1 MVNDWFP
8 IPHTWREAV
17 YLAVAII
24 LATTYKRIQN
34 GVSGFVRNF
43 RLAPAQADKIH
54 AEAQKI
60 RAEAD
65 SISTHDAMGVA
76 QLMREMTTSMAE
88 AKSLED
94 KLKEKLASQASQIN
108 LLTVERDALKSRNA
122 ELEDAQAKKA

>member
-1 MVNDWFP
+1 MQSNWP
-8 IPHTWREAV
+8 LIHSWREV
-17 YLAVAII
+17 LYPLIAII
-24 LATTYKRIQN
+24 LLSLWKRLSN
-34 GVSGFVRNF
+34 GVAGFWRNF

-88 AKSLED
+88 AKALED
-94 KLKEKLASQASQIN
+94 KLKEKLASQESIISLQKIRI
-108 LLTVERDALKSRNA
+108 E
-122 ELEDAQAKKA
+122 ELESGEAQHTSESAG

>member
-1 MVNDWFP
+1 MESPLP
-8 IPHTWREAV
+8 IPHSWREA
-17 YLAVAII
+17 LWIAVAII
-24 LATTYKRIQN
+24 LATLWKRIQN

-65 SISTHDAMGVA
+65 SIATHDAVGVA

-88 AKSLED
+88 AKALEE
-94 KLKEKLASQASQIN
+94 KLKEKLASQESIIALQKEQIKD
-108 LLTVERDALKSRNA
+108 LESRA
-122 ELEDAQAKKA
+122 TEQKQA